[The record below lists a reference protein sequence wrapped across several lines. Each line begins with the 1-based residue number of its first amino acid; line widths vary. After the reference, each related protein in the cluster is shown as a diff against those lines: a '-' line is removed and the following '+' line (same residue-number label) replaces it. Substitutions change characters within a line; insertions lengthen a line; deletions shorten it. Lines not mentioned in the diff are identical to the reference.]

1 MAKVEDYPG
10 FETFGADIKAA
21 REAKRL
27 YSIASKSLGCALSLE
42 VALDTLAFS
51 YILPTTGQIRDLNPL
66 GAQRKKDCRFSQQ
79 SLCLLLCNS
88 YASVRFFI
96 NNRYPSV
103 STTPTGS
110 DIHADCTNPATM

>member
-42 VALDTLAFS
+42 VALDTHAFG
-51 YILPTTGQIRDLNPL
+51 YILLTTGQIRDLNPL
-66 GAQRKKDCRFSQQ
+66 ETCTAGRTTKKGLPLTRQPLCFS
-79 SLCLLLCNS
+79 
-88 YASVRFFI
+88 I
-96 NNRYPSV
+96 
-103 STTPTGS
+103 
-110 DIHADCTNPATM
+110 M

>member
-42 VALDTLAFS
+42 VALDSLAFN
-51 YILPTTGQIRDLNPL
+51 YILPITGLIRVFNPL
-66 GAQRKKDCRFSQQ
+66 ETCAAGRPTKKGLPLTRQPLCFS
-79 SLCLLLCNS
+79 
-88 YASVRFFI
+88 I
-96 NNRYPSV
+96 
-103 STTPTGS
+103 
-110 DIHADCTNPATM
+110 M

>member
-42 VALDTLAFS
+42 VALDTHAFG
-51 YILPTTGQIRDLNPL
+51 YILLTTGQIRDLNPL
-66 GAQRKKDCRFSQQ
+66 QTCAAGRTTKKGLPLFATVPLSFYYVILMPLYVFS
-79 SLCLLLCNS
+79 
-88 YASVRFFI
+88 
-96 NNRYPSV
+96 
-103 STTPTGS
+103 
-110 DIHADCTNPATM
+110 

>member
-10 FETFGADIKAA
+10 FETFGTDIKAA

-66 GAQRKKDCRFSQQ
+66 KTCAAGRTTKKGLPLFATVPLS
-79 SLCLLLCNS
+79 
-88 YASVRFFI
+88 FI
-96 NNRYPSV
+96 
-103 STTPTGS
+103 
-110 DIHADCTNPATM
+110 M

>member
-42 VALDTLAFS
+42 VALDTHAFG
-51 YILPTTGQIRDLNPL
+51 YILLTTGQIRDLNPL
-66 GAQRKKDCRFSQQ
+66 ETCTAGRATKKG
-79 SLCLLLCNS
+79 LLL
-88 YASVRFFI
+88 F
-96 NNRYPSV
+96 
-103 STTPTGS
+103 
-110 DIHADCTNPATM
+110 ATVPLSFYYVIFMLLYVFS